1 MATRSSILAL
11 LWLAVAALLTA
22 QDQTSAPQ
30 DPTFRTGTQSVRV
43 DLYVTKDGEPV
54 RDLRRDEVQILED
67 GVPQTIQAFE
77 RITFALP
84 RSGPA
89 VEPKTPEHSRQLATN
104 PRSRLFVL
112 FLTAPLPE
120 STANPRA
127 PKPTPIVRM
136 LNELFGPDDVVA
148 VMTPYMRIEDLN
160 FRRRLPQSD
169 DAWFRDL
176 KADPKQSLWDACY
189 PPGMGSPINEM
200 KARYRELMTF
210 EALEALVTHLGG
222 LRDERKHILMM
233 SDGFRLYTR
242 NPGLPSRGQPSGGM
256 PIGGGGGGIGIAP
269 RLGDGGGAAPGR
281 VPSECQQDLK
291 DLASL
296 DQAGRLREIT
306 TYARRTNV
314 SFYPISPQQL
324 TAQVRSFRARGSFEN
339 TTPSDMQNS
348 LRGLAEDT
356 GGIPIVGTNNVQDI
370 LQRIMM
376 TTSSYYLLGYTPANT
391 TADGRFR
398 RISVKVSRPDTDVH
412 ARSGYVAGLTEER
425 PLAPA
430 DTRKAPDPID
440 ISMKALTVSRTSVVH
455 VRTSAWTRGG
465 SSNSPAASL
474 WIVGEL
480 DQQIRRQPSWSNGAD
495 AEVTLRPLSGGG
507 AAIARQA
514 KVTLADS
521 TFEFELRESD
531 GPIAPGDYSVQLQ
544 LTGADGNPVGEFA
557 RVTVPDAVSRLG
569 EAVLLRRVATAGQ
582 RYIRTADPRFQRNDR
597 LRLELPTDAADVA
610 SALLRDMRGAALTV
624 PLRMSERQDDSGA
637 FRWIVVD
644 VPLTSLAPA
653 DYAVEVTQ
661 NGVSR
666 LTAFRLAP

>member
-1 MATRSSILAL
+1 
-11 LWLAVAALLTA
+11 
-22 QDQTSAPQ
+22 
-30 DPTFRTGTQSVRV
+30 
-43 DLYVTKDGEPV
+43 
-54 RDLRRDEVQILED
+54 
-67 GVPQTIQAFE
+67 
-77 RITFALP
+77 
-84 RSGPA
+84 
-89 VEPKTPEHSRQLATN
+89 
-104 PRSRLFVL
+104 
-112 FLTAPLPE
+112 
-120 STANPRA
+120 
-127 PKPTPIVRM
+127 
-136 LNELFGPDDVVA
+136 
-148 VMTPYMRIEDLN
+148 
-160 FRRRLPQSD
+160 
-169 DAWFRDL
+169 
-176 KADPKQSLWDACY
+176 
-189 PPGMGSPINEM
+189 
-200 KARYRELMTF
+200 
-210 EALEALVTHLGG
+210 
-222 LRDERKHILMM
+222 
-233 SDGFRLYTR
+233 
-242 NPGLPSRGQPSGGM
+242 
-256 PIGGGGGGIGIAP
+256 
-269 RLGDGGGAAPGR
+269 
-281 VPSECQQDLK
+281 
-291 DLASL
+291 
-296 DQAGRLREIT
+296 
-306 TYARRTNV
+306 
-314 SFYPISPQQL
+314 
-324 TAQVRSFRARGSFEN
+324 
-339 TTPSDMQNS
+339 MQNS